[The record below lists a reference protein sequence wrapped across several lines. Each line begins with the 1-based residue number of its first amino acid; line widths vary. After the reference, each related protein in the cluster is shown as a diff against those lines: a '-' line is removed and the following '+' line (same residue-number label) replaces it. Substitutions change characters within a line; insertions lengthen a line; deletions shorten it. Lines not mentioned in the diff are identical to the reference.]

1 MSKFLSRLKT
11 TAKNS
16 SMSTLRRKARLCSA
30 WSICTA
36 LIRALSL
43 SAWPR
48 PSLFPLE
55 RNAPMSSN
63 KSGMV
68 EINFSI
74 FTIVD
79 LNSWKRIRMINYTQ
93 KEDINWAC
101 AYGLVGRSV
110 DQSLYVSAFL
120 LVQLFRIPTFQTLN
134 FPNVF
139 IQ

>member
-1 MSKFLSRLKT
+1 
-11 TAKNS
+11 
-16 SMSTLRRKARLCSA
+16 
-30 WSICTA
+30 
-36 LIRALSL
+36 
-43 SAWPR
+43 
-48 PSLFPLE
+48 
-55 RNAPMSSN
+55 MSSN

-79 LNSWKRIRMINYTQ
+79 LNSWKRIRMINYAQ

-120 LVQLFRIPTFQTLN
+120 LVQLVRIPTFQTLN